1 MDSDPWLNEEVLGS
15 EPDPEKHTTV
25 FVVNPQSGLPLEIAV
40 RMQINMALNDLS
52 SIAHSGKFSNMV
64 LPLLWTEIVSD
75 GKFYFN
81 FFFKE
86 PTFFVILSEFL
97 YKKNTY
103 RFFVLLDLKRFPF
116 PSFENL
122 PLPIYFF

>member
-75 GKFYFN
+75 GKFYFK

-86 PTFFVILSEFL
+86 LTFFVILSEFL
-97 YKKNTY
+97 LKKKKQ
-103 RFFVLLDLKRFPF
+103 FFVLLDLKRFPF
-116 PSFENL
+116 PSL
-122 PLPIYFF
+122 R